1 MRTILPKP
9 SQYDWSALH
18 ATVAR
23 IHAVVRRDIARK
35 RDKESIAV
43 YRHNI
48 GVMVW
53 LYMKIIIGFWVAG
66 MLYVALS

>member
-1 MRTILPKP
+1 M
-9 SQYDWSALH
+9 
-18 ATVAR
+18 
-23 IHAVVRRDIARK
+23 VRRDIARK